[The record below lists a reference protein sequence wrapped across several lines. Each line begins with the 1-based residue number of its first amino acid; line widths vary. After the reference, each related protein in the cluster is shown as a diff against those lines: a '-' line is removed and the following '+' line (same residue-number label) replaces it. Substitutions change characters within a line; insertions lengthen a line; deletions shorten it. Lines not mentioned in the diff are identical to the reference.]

1 MPLTHTHA
9 RRRQTTADHTT
20 LLAALLA
27 AFPRHFE
34 MIFWPY
40 GMYDA
45 MYHTSAHHWRKQKR
59 RIKIDGPS
67 ISAVTTVD
75 SIIVR

>member
-1 MPLTHTHA
+1 MLSSHT
-9 RRRQTTADHTT
+9 RTRTLRQTTADHTT

-45 MYHTSAHHWRKQKR
+45 MYHERAPLEAEEQ
-59 RIKIDGPS
+59 IKIDGPS

>member
-1 MPLTHTHA
+1 M
-9 RRRQTTADHTT
+9 
-20 LLAALLA
+20 A

-40 GMYDA
+40 GIYDA
-45 MYHTSAHHWRKQKR
+45 MYHTSAHHWRKQKS